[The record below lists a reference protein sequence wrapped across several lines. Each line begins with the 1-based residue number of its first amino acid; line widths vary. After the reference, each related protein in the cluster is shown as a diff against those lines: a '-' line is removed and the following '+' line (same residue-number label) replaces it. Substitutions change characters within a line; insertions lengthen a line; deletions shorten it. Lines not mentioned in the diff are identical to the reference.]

1 MKGSPFL
8 FPEPSSRRLAGLQ
21 PEGAAEPQSRTQST
35 SYAEAHGLPL
45 PHGEKLGDL
54 LEVFKRKLGVIPSAA
69 HHRKPWRS
77 S

>member
-45 PHGEKLGDL
+45 PHGG
-54 LEVFKRKLGVIPSAA
+54 
-69 HHRKPWRS
+69 KP
-77 S
+77 